1 MINIGPYVNS
11 ANTGK
16 PTGVRKS
23 SRTTT
28 RETGISRH
36 LPEHSKHL
44 TNDRRSLAD
53 RRQTKDEKPPLL
65 ELRSGR
71 DRRRGTTA
79 GSLDLNV

>member
-1 MINIGPYVNS
+1 MINIGPFVNS

-16 PTGVRKS
+16 AAGARKS

-28 RETGISRH
+28 RETGISKH
-36 LPEHSKHL
+36 LPEHSKYL
-44 TNDRRSLAD
+44 TNDRRSMAD
-53 RRQTKDEKPPLL
+53 RRRTKDQKPPIL

-79 GSLDLNV
+79 GSLDLSV